1 MEAGTYSKPC
11 LAFKHSGG
19 PEELLSKNRGI
30 IVSYAD
36 YNTTADEINK
46 LIDDE
51 KLYNKY
57 ASSINKFVIKNNS
70 QNSFL
75 YYKKSLIALL
85 YEFGTIPILINLDK
99 LNPQRLFIKNTD

>member
-1 MEAGTYSKPC
+1 MLISTSREEPFGLTILEAGTYSKPC

-75 YYKKSLIALL
+75 YYKEIIDS
-85 YEFGTIPILINLDK
+85 
-99 LNPQRLFIKNTD
+99 FIV